1 MAKKQK
7 KIKPTK
13 VPTKRQ
19 LSRWQRQKKMRRAII
34 IAAAVFL
41 AGILGYVGYDVG
53 YGYYDAEIKPLREV
67 MIEVN
72 DTSFTTDYY
81 VKLLDAYTKGQDPSQ
96 VYYMADLAA
105 RQIIRDELIRQGADS
120 LGISVETQEI
130 DEGMKE
136 TDLPDEKIYRD
147 AITAILLS
155 EKLLEDHFGPQL
167 ADTMEQAH
175 IQVMLVESKE
185 IADEVRAKIESGQE
199 FSALIE
205 ELSCD
210 PQVGGDLGWLP
221 QELIPNTLIGDVA
234 FSLEPG
240 EISQPIYD
248 ESTSKSVGYWLIQ
261 VTDTDEEKGIQAKA
275 MLLSSKKEA
284 DEVKA
289 KLDSGEDFADL
300 ATEYSQHES
309 KDNGGELGWRKQGD
323 MSDAFDEVAF
333 NLTSNELSEPVR
345 DTSVQTKGSY
355 WIVKDL
361 DRGEHE
367 LSEEV
372 KEALNNQH
380 LSDWIKEREENSTIS
395 IAEAREL
402 WAIERVM
409 KGK

>member
-1 MAKKQK
+1 LAKKQK
-7 KIKPTK
+7 KLKPTK

-19 LSRWQRQKKMRRAII
+19 LSRWQRQEKRRRVII

-53 YGYYDAEIKPLREV
+53 YGYYDAEIRPLREV

-72 DTSFTTDYY
+72 DTSFTTGYY
-81 VKLLDAYTKGQDPSQ
+81 VKLLDAYTEGQDPSQ
-96 VYYMADLAA
+96 VYYMADVAS

-130 DEGMKE
+130 DEGME
-136 TDLPDEKIYRD
+136 EIDLPDEEVYRD

-155 EKLLEDHFGPQL
+155 EKLLEDYFGSQL

-199 FSALIE
+199 FSALVE
-205 ELSCD
+205 EFSCD

-221 QELIPNTLIGDVA
+221 QELMSDTLGDVA

-240 EISQPIYD
+240 EISQPVYD
-248 ESTSKSVGYWLIQ
+248 DSTSKSVGYWLIQ

-284 DEVKA
+284 NEVKD

-300 ATEYSQHES
+300 AKEYSQHES
-309 KDNGGELGWRKQGD
+309 KDSGGELGWRKQGD

-345 DTSVQTKGSY
+345 DTSVQTTGSY

>member
-1 MAKKQK
+1 LAKKQK
-7 KIKPTK
+7 KLKPTK

-19 LSRWQRQKKMRRAII
+19 LSRWQRQEKRRRVII

-53 YGYYDAEIKPLREV
+53 YGYYDAEIRPLREV

-72 DTSFTTDYY
+72 DTSFTTGYY
-81 VKLLDAYTKGQDPSQ
+81 VKLLDAYTEGQDPSQ
-96 VYYMADLAA
+96 VYYMADVAS

-130 DEGMKE
+130 DEGME
-136 TDLPDEKIYRD
+136 EIDLPDEEVYRD

-155 EKLLEDHFGPQL
+155 EKLLEDYFGSQL

-205 ELSCD
+205 EFSCD
-210 PQVGGDLGWLP
+210 PQVGGDLDWLP
-221 QELIPNTLIGDVA
+221 QELMSDTLGDIA

-240 EISQPIYD
+240 EISQPVYD
-248 ESTSKSVGYWLIQ
+248 DSTSKSVGYWLIQ

-284 DEVKA
+284 NEVKD

-300 ATEYSQHES
+300 AKEYSQHES
-309 KDNGGELGWRKQGD
+309 KDSGGELGWRKQGD

>member
-7 KIKPTK
+7 KVKPTK

-19 LSRWQRQKKMRRAII
+19 LSRWQRQEKRRRVII

-53 YGYYDAEIKPLREV
+53 YGYYDAEIRPLREV

-72 DTSFTTDYY
+72 DTSFTTGYY
-81 VKLLDAYTKGQDPSQ
+81 VKLLDAYTEGQDPSQ
-96 VYYMADLAA
+96 VYYMADVAS

-130 DEGMKE
+130 DEGME
-136 TDLPDEKIYRD
+136 EIDLPDEEVYRD

-155 EKLLEDHFGPQL
+155 EKLLEDYFGSQL

-205 ELSCD
+205 EFSCD
-210 PQVGGDLGWLP
+210 PQVGGDLDWLP
-221 QELIPNTLIGDVA
+221 QELMSDTLGDIA

-240 EISQPIYD
+240 EISQPVYD
-248 ESTSKSVGYWLIQ
+248 DSTSKSVGYWLIQ

-284 DEVKA
+284 NEVKD

-300 ATEYSQHES
+300 AKEYSQHES
-309 KDNGGELGWRKQGD
+309 KDSGGELGWRKQGD

>member
-1 MAKKQK
+1 LAKKQK

-19 LSRWQRQKKMRRAII
+19 LSRWQRQEKRRRVII

-53 YGYYDAEIKPLREV
+53 YGYYDAEIRPLREV

-72 DTSFTTDYY
+72 DTSFTTGYY
-81 VKLLDAYTKGQDPSQ
+81 VKLLDAYTEGQDPSQ
-96 VYYMADLAA
+96 VYYMADVAS

-130 DEGMKE
+130 DEGME
-136 TDLPDEKIYRD
+136 EIDLPDEEVYRD

-155 EKLLEDHFGPQL
+155 EKLLEDYFGSQL

-205 ELSCD
+205 EFSCD
-210 PQVGGDLGWLP
+210 PQVGGDLDWLP
-221 QELIPNTLIGDVA
+221 QELMSDTLGDIA

-240 EISQPIYD
+240 EISQPVYD
-248 ESTSKSVGYWLIQ
+248 DSTSKSVGYWLIQ

-284 DEVKA
+284 NEVKD

-300 ATEYSQHES
+300 AKEYSQHES
-309 KDNGGELGWRKQGD
+309 KDSGGELGWRKQGD

-345 DTSVQTKGSY
+345 DTSVQEKKTAP
-355 WIVKDL
+355 L
-361 DRGEHE
+361 
-367 LSEEV
+367 
-372 KEALNNQH
+372 ALLKQGNYG
-380 LSDWIKEREENSTIS
+380 L
-395 IAEAREL
+395 
-402 WAIERVM
+402 
-409 KGK
+409 

>member
-7 KIKPTK
+7 KLKPTK

-19 LSRWQRQKKMRRAII
+19 LSRWQRQEKRRRVII

-41 AGILGYVGYDVG
+41 AGILGYIGYDVG
-53 YGYYDAEIKPLREV
+53 YGYYDAEIRPLREV

-72 DTSFTTDYY
+72 DTSFTTGYY
-81 VKLLDAYTKGQDPSQ
+81 VKLLDAYTEGQDPSQ
-96 VYYMADLAA
+96 VYYMADVAS

-130 DEGMKE
+130 DEGME
-136 TDLPDEKIYRD
+136 EIDLPDEEVYRD

-155 EKLLEDHFGPQL
+155 EKLLEDYFGSQL

-199 FSALIE
+199 FSALVE
-205 ELSCD
+205 EFSCD
-210 PQVGGDLGWLP
+210 PEVGGDLDWLP
-221 QELIPNTLIGDVA
+221 QELMSDTLGDIA

-240 EISQPIYD
+240 EISQPVYD
-248 ESTSKSVGYWLIQ
+248 DSTSKSVGYWLIQ

-284 DEVKA
+284 NEVKD

-300 ATEYSQHES
+300 AKEYSQHES
-309 KDNGGELGWRKQGD
+309 KDSGGELGWRKQGD

-345 DTSVQTKGSY
+345 DTSVQTTGSY

>member
-7 KIKPTK
+7 KLKPTK

-19 LSRWQRQKKMRRAII
+19 LSRWQRQEKRRRVII

-53 YGYYDAEIKPLREV
+53 YGYYDAEIRPLREV

-72 DTSFTTDYY
+72 DTSFTTGYY
-81 VKLLDAYTKGQDPSQ
+81 VKLLDAYTEGQDPSQ
-96 VYYMADLAA
+96 VYYMADVAS

-130 DEGMKE
+130 DEGME
-136 TDLPDEKIYRD
+136 EIDLPDEEVYRD

-155 EKLLEDHFGPQL
+155 EKLLEDYFGSQL

-199 FSALIE
+199 FSALVE
-205 ELSCD
+205 EFSCD

-221 QELIPNTLIGDVA
+221 QELMSDTLGDVA

-240 EISQPIYD
+240 EISQPVYD
-248 ESTSKSVGYWLIQ
+248 DSTSKSVGYWLIQ

-284 DEVKA
+284 NEVKD

-300 ATEYSQHES
+300 AKEYSQHES
-309 KDNGGELGWRKQGD
+309 KDSGGELGWRKQGD

-345 DTSVQTKGSY
+345 DTSVQTTGSY

>member
-7 KIKPTK
+7 KLKPTK

-19 LSRWQRQKKMRRAII
+19 LSRWQRQEKRRRVII

-41 AGILGYVGYDVG
+41 AGILGYIGYDVG
-53 YGYYDAEIKPLREV
+53 YGYYDAEIRPLREV

-72 DTSFTTDYY
+72 DTSFTTGYY
-81 VKLLDAYTKGQDPSQ
+81 VKLLDAYTEGQDPSQ
-96 VYYMADLAA
+96 VYYMADVAS

-130 DEGMKE
+130 DEGME
-136 TDLPDEKIYRD
+136 EIDLPDEEVYRD

-155 EKLLEDHFGPQL
+155 EKLLEDYFGSQL

-199 FSALIE
+199 FSALVE
-205 ELSCD
+205 EFSCD

-221 QELIPNTLIGDVA
+221 QELMSDTLGDVA

-240 EISQPIYD
+240 EISQPVYD
-248 ESTSKSVGYWLIQ
+248 DSTSKSVGYWLIQ

-284 DEVKA
+284 NEVKD

-300 ATEYSQHES
+300 AKEYSQHES
-309 KDNGGELGWRKQGD
+309 KDSGGELGWRKQGD

-345 DTSVQTKGSY
+345 DTSVQTTGSY

>member
-7 KIKPTK
+7 KLKPTK

-19 LSRWQRQKKMRRAII
+19 LSRWQRQEKRRRVII

-53 YGYYDAEIKPLREV
+53 YGYYDAEIRPLREV

-72 DTSFTTDYY
+72 DTSFTTGYY
-81 VKLLDAYTKGQDPSQ
+81 VKLLDAYTEGQDPSQ
-96 VYYMADLAA
+96 VYYMADVAS

-130 DEGMKE
+130 DEGME
-136 TDLPDEKIYRD
+136 EIDLPDEEVYRD

-155 EKLLEDHFGPQL
+155 EKLLEDYFGSQL

-205 ELSCD
+205 EFSCD
-210 PQVGGDLGWLP
+210 PQVGGDLDWLP
-221 QELIPNTLIGDVA
+221 QELMSDTLGDIA

-240 EISQPIYD
+240 EISQPVYD
-248 ESTSKSVGYWLIQ
+248 DSTSKSVGYWLIQ

-284 DEVKA
+284 NEVKD

-300 ATEYSQHES
+300 AKEYSQHES
-309 KDNGGELGWRKQGD
+309 KDSGGELGWRKQGD